1 MRLIN
6 ISEDQFNQKTA
17 HLPCLNWY
25 ETKEWAKLKSHT
37 GWHSHFLLYINDND
51 EVTAGVMLLDK
62 NIPMSKKK
70 LFYAPRGPLIDF
82 DNLELLKAFH
92 NDLIKYIKTND
103 GFELLIDPYL
113 EYQHRDMN
121 GDIINDGFSRQD
133 VVDTLIKLGY
143 HHNNGFNLYNE
154 NLQPRWLY
162 RLSLKGRTFDE
173 IFKKFKAENR
183 RLYKKKDF
191 YAITVRELKRN
202 EINKYK
208 DVMAH
213 TASRRGFIDRPL
225 KYYEDMYD
233 AMHESRM
240 LRYFVAEINFE
251 KAISNFNEDINK
263 SLAKLERLRSRSNQN
278 TKTQNEI
285 REEEIRYNS
294 LLKNLEIIKGYAAK
308 SDNIT
313 VLSGI
318 TLLNYGNEAVMLL
331 AGNYEDYEL
340 FSSSVILVSELIKIS
355 VEEGQDY
362 YNFYGITGDF
372 DESNPLNGLYTFKK
386 GFGGEVMELIGEFEY
401 VIDPLSKS
409 FYEMGLKVYNL
420 LKKIRH

>member
-1 MRLIN
+1 MR
-6 ISEDQFNQKTA
+6 
-17 HLPCLNWY
+17 
-25 ETKEWAKLKSHT
+25 SH
-37 GWHSHFLLYINDND
+37 
-51 EVTAGVMLLDK
+51 
-62 NIPMSKKK
+62 
-70 LFYAPRGPLIDF
+70 
-82 DNLELLKAFH
+82 
-92 NDLIKYIKTND
+92 
-103 GFELLIDPYL
+103 
-113 EYQHRDMN
+113 
-121 GDIINDGFSRQD
+121 
-133 VVDTLIKLGY
+133 
-143 HHNNGFNLYNE
+143 
-154 NLQPRWLY
+154 
-162 RLSLKGRTFDE
+162 
-173 IFKKFKAENR
+173 
-183 RLYKKKDF
+183 
-191 YAITVRELKRN
+191 
-202 EINKYK
+202 
-208 DVMAH
+208 
-213 TASRRGFIDRPL
+213 
-225 KYYEDMYD
+225 
-233 AMHESRM
+233 
-240 LRYFVAEINFE
+240 
-251 KAISNFNEDINK
+251 
-263 SLAKLERLRSRSNQN
+263 SNQN

-285 REEEIRYNS
+285 REEEIRYKS

>member
-1 MRLIN
+1 M
-6 ISEDQFNQKTA
+6 S
-17 HLPCLNWY
+17 
-25 ETKEWAKLKSHT
+25 
-37 GWHSHFLLYINDND
+37 LYID
-51 EVTAGVMLLDK
+51 A
-62 NIPMSKKK
+62 
-70 LFYAPRGPLIDF
+70 
-82 DNLELLKAFH
+82 
-92 NDLIKYIKTND
+92 
-103 GFELLIDPYL
+103 
-113 EYQHRDMN
+113 
-121 GDIINDGFSRQD
+121 
-133 VVDTLIKLGY
+133 VVV
-143 HHNNGFNLYNE
+143 
-154 NLQPRWLY
+154 
-162 RLSLKGRTFDE
+162 KGTRR
-173 IFKKFKAENR
+173 IFGC
-183 RLYKKKDF
+183 
-191 YAITVRELKRN
+191 TV
-202 EINKYK
+202 
-208 DVMAH
+208 
-213 TASRRGFIDRPL
+213 
-225 KYYEDMYD
+225 
-233 AMHESRM
+233 
-240 LRYFVAEINFE
+240 
-251 KAISNFNEDINK
+251 
-263 SLAKLERLRSRSNQN
+263 N

-294 LLKNLEIIKGYAAK
+294 LLKNLEIIKGYVAK

>member
-1 MRLIN
+1 M
-6 ISEDQFNQKTA
+6 
-17 HLPCLNWY
+17 
-25 ETKEWAKLKSHT
+25 
-37 GWHSHFLLYINDND
+37 
-51 EVTAGVMLLDK
+51 
-62 NIPMSKKK
+62 
-70 LFYAPRGPLIDF
+70 
-82 DNLELLKAFH
+82 
-92 NDLIKYIKTND
+92 
-103 GFELLIDPYL
+103 
-113 EYQHRDMN
+113 
-121 GDIINDGFSRQD
+121 
-133 VVDTLIKLGY
+133 
-143 HHNNGFNLYNE
+143 
-154 NLQPRWLY
+154 
-162 RLSLKGRTFDE
+162 
-173 IFKKFKAENR
+173 
-183 RLYKKKDF
+183 
-191 YAITVRELKRN
+191 
-202 EINKYK
+202 
-208 DVMAH
+208 
-213 TASRRGFIDRPL
+213 
-225 KYYEDMYD
+225 
-233 AMHESRM
+233 
-240 LRYFVAEINFE
+240 
-251 KAISNFNEDINK
+251 
-263 SLAKLERLRSRSNQN
+263 RSRSNQN

-285 REEEIRYNS
+285 REEEIRYKS

>member
-1 MRLIN
+1 MFKWFFEN
-6 ISEDQFNQKTA
+6 E
-17 HLPCLNWY
+17 
-25 ETKEWAKLKSHT
+25 EWMK
-37 GWHSHFLLYINDND
+37 N
-51 EVTAGVMLLDK
+51 VTSGD
-62 NIPMSKKK
+62 
-70 LFYAPRGPLIDF
+70 
-82 DNLELLKAFH
+82 
-92 NDLIKYIKTND
+92 
-103 GFELLIDPYL
+103 
-113 EYQHRDMN
+113 YQ
-121 GDIINDGFSRQD
+121 
-133 VVDTLIKLGY
+133 
-143 HHNNGFNLYNE
+143 
-154 NLQPRWLY
+154 
-162 RLSLKGRTFDE
+162 
-173 IFKKFKAENR
+173 
-183 RLYKKKDF
+183 
-191 YAITVRELKRN
+191 
-202 EINKYK
+202 
-208 DVMAH
+208 
-213 TASRRGFIDRPL
+213 

-294 LLKNLEIIKGYAAK
+294 LLKNLEIIKGYRAK

-401 VIDPLSKS
+401 VIDPFSKR
-409 FYEMGLKVYNL
+409 FYETGLKVYNL